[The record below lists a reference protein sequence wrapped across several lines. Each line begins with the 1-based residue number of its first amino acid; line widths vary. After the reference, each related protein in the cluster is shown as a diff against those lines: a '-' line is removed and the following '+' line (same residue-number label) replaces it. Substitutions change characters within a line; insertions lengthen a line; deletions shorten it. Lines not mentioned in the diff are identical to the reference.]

1 MDLIQGLLARDR
13 RALARAISLVEDR
26 APAREALLGWAYR
39 HRRDAPVVGI
49 TGAPGVGKSSLVD
62 ALTTGYR
69 RDGRTVGI
77 VAVDPSSPFTGGAI
91 LGDRVRMQGHGLDD
105 GVFIR
110 SLATRSHLGGI
121 SGATGE
127 VVRLMDAFG
136 FDVILVETVG
146 AGQSEV
152 EIMGLASTVLV
163 VTVPGLGD
171 EVQVMKAGIMEI
183 GDVFCVNK
191 ADREGAARTALTI
204 ATWLDHKPPGG
215 WHPPVVQTVATAG
228 QGMAELG
235 KELDGH
241 HAYLQSSGELA
252 QRKARAFLAE
262 VRAALEQR
270 LVDDVLERARAAGE
284 LAKLECRMEAPFRAA
299 QYLLEKYRG
308 GAGASR

>member
-1 MDLIQGLLARDR
+1 MDLIQGMLARDR

-26 APAREALLGWAYR
+26 APGREALLGWAYH
-39 HRRDAPVVGI
+39 HRRDAPVVGV
-49 TGAPGVGKSSLVD
+49 TGAPGVGKSTLVD
-62 ALTTGYR
+62 ALTASYR
-69 RDGRTVGI
+69 RDGRSVGI
-77 VAVDPSSPFTGGAI
+77 IAVDPSSPFTGGAM
-91 LGDRVRMQGHGLDD
+91 LGDRVRMQGHGLDS

-110 SLATRSHLGGI
+110 SLATRGHLGGI

-127 VVRLMDAFG
+127 VVRLLDAFG

-152 EIMGLASTVLV
+152 DIMGLASTVLV

-204 ATWLDHKPPGG
+204 ATWLDYKPSGG
-215 WHPPVVQTVATAG
+215 WHPPVVQTVATTG
-228 QGMAELG
+228 QGIPELG
-235 KELDGH
+235 GELGGH
-241 HAYLQSSGELA
+241 HAYLVSSGELA
-252 QRKARAFLAE
+252 RRKERSFLAE
-262 VRAALEQR
+262 VRAVLEQR
-270 LVDDVLERARAAGE
+270 LVDEVLERARAGGDWPE
-284 LAKLECRMEAPFRAA
+284 LVGRTKDPLRAA
-299 QYLLEKYRG
+299 QYLMDKYRG